1 MVMFTDCGL
10 QLNVPG
16 TTHTFQDDAI
26 YSNRCLTATNN
37 GSASI
42 FLRQH
47 PQELSSDYPE
57 ELSSDY
63 LEELPSEELPSN
75 YPEELPSDYL
85 EELPSDYPEELPSNY
100 PEELPSDYLEDYPD
114 ELPSDYPDELPS
126 DYPEEDAQQ
135 CEDQSPHHQAEEQRF
150 QDTQETSNTDQKSGD
165 IPLYPGASIT
175 VNITMVLILAF
186 AVRHKLTHEAILDL
200 LYLINKICPQPNN
213 VCKTLYNF
221 RKYFSYLLTPVNF
234 CYYCINCFGLV
245 NSLADNVCLTCGK
258 TFTTIKELSY
268 FLHFSVSD
276 QIKSLFARKN
286 FFNNIQHRFL
296 RTKFHECN
304 YEDLYDGLL
313 YKQHMASNGILA
325 CKNNISLT
333 WNVDGLPLFKSSKYS
348 LWPMYLIVNE
358 LPFKLRKL
366 KENMIIAGLWFGEN
380 KPNMNIFLKSIM
392 TELVALERNGIEVKV
407 PTCESPFIS
416 KVILLAGTCDL
427 PAKCL
432 VLNCMQFNGE
442 CDCSKCLDP
451 GATFRTSARGHTHV
465 YPYQVESQ
473 YGHGPKRSMND
484 HCLNAIKALEDDIIV
499 NGVKGPSWFMKLSHY
514 DIIKGTSI
522 DYMHCVL
529 LGVTKLLMSL
539 WFGTTHNGKRY
550 YIGRNIALVDKRLS
564 EIKPPSFITR
574 KPRKLSEHFKYFKAS
589 EYRSFLL
596 YYSLPILHDILPINY
611 WNHYALLVISIH
623 TLLQQLISE
632 IQIHC
637 CEEMIRKFCH
647 QFEDLYGRRYMT
659 LNVYSLLHLTDCVR
673 ELGPLWVYSCFYFE
687 NQNGILK

>member
-63 LEELPSEELPSN
+63 LEELPSEELPSEELPSN

-85 EELPSDYPEELPSNY
+85 EELPSDYPEELLSNY
-100 PEELPSDYLEDYPD
+100 PEELPSDYLEDYPEELPSD
-114 ELPSDYPDELPS
+114 YLEDYPEELPSDYPDELPSDYPEELPTNYPEELPSDYLEDYPEELPSDYPDELPS

-186 AVRHKLTHEAILDL
+186 AVRHKLTNEAISDL

-268 FLHFSVSD
+268 FLHFSISD

-348 LWPMYLIVNE
+348 LWPMYLVVNNS
-358 LPFKLRKL
+358 RD
-366 KENMIIAGLWFGEN
+366 
-380 KPNMNIFLKSIM
+380 
-392 TELVALERNGIEVKV
+392 R
-407 PTCESPFIS
+407 
-416 KVILLAGTCDL
+416 
-427 PAKCL
+427 
-432 VLNCMQFNGE
+432 
-442 CDCSKCLDP
+442 
-451 GATFRTSARGHTHV
+451 
-465 YPYQVESQ
+465 
-473 YGHGPKRSMND
+473 
-484 HCLNAIKALEDDIIV
+484 
-499 NGVKGPSWFMKLSHY
+499 
-514 DIIKGTSI
+514 
-522 DYMHCVL
+522 
-529 LGVTKLLMSL
+529 
-539 WFGTTHNGKRY
+539 
-550 YIGRNIALVDKRLS
+550 
-564 EIKPPSFITR
+564 
-574 KPRKLSEHFKYFKAS
+574 
-589 EYRSFLL
+589 
-596 YYSLPILHDILPINY
+596 
-611 WNHYALLVISIH
+611 
-623 TLLQQLISE
+623 
-632 IQIHC
+632 
-637 CEEMIRKFCH
+637 
-647 QFEDLYGRRYMT
+647 
-659 LNVYSLLHLTDCVR
+659 
-673 ELGPLWVYSCFYFE
+673 
-687 NQNGILK
+687 